1 MTEEY
6 QAKTLKPTRSAPVC
20 FKGRIIAETQWDT
33 PQGCW
38 MRFTVWETQGGAY
51 ITEIAGD
58 APGKPD
64 QVHCTVGI
72 VEPIMYYPD
81 PQKQER
87 EAALAAGKIWAGEW
101 PAKTPERD
109 ETAMQIAVLSAFDW
123 HDRAK
128 RMLKNELGWAPWIEV
143 A

>member
-6 QAKTLKPTRSAPVC
+6 QPKTLKPTRSVPVR

-33 PQGCW
+33 KDGCW
-38 MRFTVWETQGGAY
+38 MHFTVWETPGGAY

-64 QVHCTVGI
+64 QVHCTVGV
-72 VEPIMYYPD
+72 VEPIMD
-81 PQKQER
+81 
-87 EAALAAGKIWAGEW
+87 AAG
-101 PAKTPERD
+101 ERD
-109 ETAMQIAVLSAFDW
+109 DIAMQITVLEQFEF

-128 RMLKNELGWAPWIEV
+128 AMLKRELGWAPWIEV

>member
-64 QVHCTVGI
+64 QVHCTVGV
-72 VEPIMYYPD
+72 VEPILD
-81 PQKQER
+81 
-87 EAALAAGKIWAGEW
+87 AAGG
-101 PAKTPERD
+101 RD
-109 ETAMQIAVLSAFDW
+109 ETAMQIAVLDKFDH

-128 RMLKNELGWAPWIEV
+128 AMLKRELGWSPFITVE
-143 A
+143 